1 MNLSLSVTCSVGG
14 IWEIDVGTEMV
25 TDYCTGCSYLT
36 YDINRLSSVL
46 GKKFIQQSLHL
57 DNLLSLNGYVCGLAL
72 HKEKDEGVDKLLTS
86 RLSRQDYIILF

>member
-1 MNLSLSVTCSVGG
+1 MSLSVACSVGG
-14 IWEIDVGTEMV
+14 IWEIDVG
-25 TDYCTGCSYLT
+25 DRDGHRLYCTGHSYLT
-36 YDINRLSSVL
+36 YDINRLSCVL